1 MTVGARS
8 TASGARCAA
17 ARRGAGQLPATDVTV
32 VAARVVGTWDEDL
45 TAPLQLRLA
54 TSWVVVARGASG
66 GAGPAVAREFAQRG
80 DAVALLAPGEAG
92 LQGAGFVLAVDGM
105 IVTAVY
111 SFGAI
116 GRLMADDVVGLVCYI
131 KQQP

>member
-1 MTVGARS
+1 VCRCPTRRRAAPCHRRNRGCCPGGRDLGRS
-8 TASGARCAA
+8 LNGSAS
-17 ARRGAGQLPATDVTV
+17 VKV
-32 VAARVVGTWDEDL
+32 SYVVGCRGE
-45 TAPLQLRLA
+45 
-54 TSWVVVARGASG
+54 GASG